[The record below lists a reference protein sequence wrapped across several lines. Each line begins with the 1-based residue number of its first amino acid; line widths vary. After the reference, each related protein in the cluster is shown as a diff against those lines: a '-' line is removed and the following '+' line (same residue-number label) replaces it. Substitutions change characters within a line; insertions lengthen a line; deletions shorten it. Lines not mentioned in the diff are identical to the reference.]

1 MGGHILVAH
10 LESSDFRVY
19 FPRILV
25 LRIFL
30 NLDLA

>member
-1 MGGHILVAH
+1 MGGHAQAAH
-10 LESSDFRVY
+10 IKSAEFRIY
-19 FPRILV
+19 LPRILV